1 MAEEKP
7 KEKQEKD
14 NKLLVRRYLMI
25 DIIHGLTFIA
35 ILLGALC
42 WMIILF
48 EGIRLAPEYGFIIKD
63 NVIHAAGALFVVIFL
78 VMFPLNY
85 YLRRCGYY
93 FHEMKREVW
102 RKH

>member
-7 KEKQEKD
+7 KED
-14 NKLLVRRYLMI
+14 NKVLVRRYLMI

-35 ILLGALC
+35 IVLGALC
-42 WMIILF
+42 WTIILV

-63 NVIHAAGALFVVIFL
+63 NFIHAAGASFVVIFL

-85 YLRRCGYY
+85 YLRRCDYH